1 MSNNITLR
9 HLRALVAVA
18 ERGGYTAAA
27 RFLNTAQSALS
38 RTVSEIEEELGTRVF
53 ERTTRKVVL
62 TSAGEQLCMN
72 ARRALEEFD
81 GALLRFKLY
90 QDGLDGTVRLAA
102 LSSVASIMLPTI
114 ISAFRK
120 ARPNVKMSIKDG
132 FADEVVRCVL
142 DGQVDFGISSFP
154 KTKGRLICEPIVAD
168 SFMCICS
175 QSHRFASMETVSWND
190 LSGEDFVAFDPLS
203 SIRARVDRALQISG
217 IELGSVV
224 EARDVGT
231 VAGLVSADLGVSVVP
246 SLVLPMM
253 GFCEFTLK
261 SLVAPVV
268 EREIFL
274 VYDPRLPFSPAADFL
289 MDMLRQGARHQYQ
302 IPVGARWV
310 NDRPV
315 RNLRKSASATTE
327 KS

>member
-9 HLRALVAVA
+9 HLRALVAIA

-27 RFLNTAQSALS
+27 QFLNIAQSALS
-38 RTVSEIEEELGTRVF
+38 RTITEIEEELGTRVF
-53 ERTTRKVVL
+53 DRTTRKVVL
-62 TSAGEQLCMN
+62 TVAGEQLFMN
-72 ARRALEEFD
+72 ARRVLAEFD
-81 GALLRFKLY
+81 SALLRFKLY

-114 ISAFRK
+114 IFKFRK
-120 ARPNVKMSIKDG
+120 TRPNVRMSIKDG

-175 QSHRFASMETVSWND
+175 QAHRFAGMETVSWKD
-190 LSGEDFVAFDPLS
+190 FSGEDFVAFDPLS
-203 SIRARVDRALQISG
+203 SIRARVDRALQIAE
-217 IELGSVV
+217 IQLGSVI

-253 GFCEFTLK
+253 QFCEFTLK

-274 VYDPRLPFSPAADFL
+274 VYDPQIPLSPAADIL
-289 MDMLRQGARHQYQ
+289 MDMLRQGTRYKYG
-302 IPVGARWV
+302 IPDGARWV
-310 NDRPV
+310 NDPL
-315 RNLRKSASATTE
+315 NQCLRSSAAT
-327 KS
+327 SSVG